1 MKKVILGFALFVG
14 LISLN
19 GLPVIGNEK
28 NLKELAKL
36 DKIVQL
42 AQKQIN
48 LSKHNLTTKQ
58 LRQMSWLRY
67 VVK

>member
-1 MKKVILGFALFVG
+1 MKNVVLGFALFVG
-14 LISLN
+14 LVSAN

-28 NLKELAKL
+28 NLKELVPQE
-36 DKIVQL
+36 KIVQV
-42 AQKQIN
+42 AQKQN

-67 VVK
+67 VAK

>member
-1 MKKVILGFALFVG
+1 MKKVVLGFALFLG

-19 GLPVIGNEK
+19 RLPVIGNEK
-28 NLKELAKL
+28 NLKELVTPE
-36 DKIVQL
+36 KITQVV
-42 AQKQIN
+42 QKQN

-67 VVK
+67 VAK